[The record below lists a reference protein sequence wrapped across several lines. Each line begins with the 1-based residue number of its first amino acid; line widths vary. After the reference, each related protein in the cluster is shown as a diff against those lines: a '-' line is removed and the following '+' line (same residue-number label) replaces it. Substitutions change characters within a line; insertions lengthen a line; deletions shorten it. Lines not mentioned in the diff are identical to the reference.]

1 MTNNSI
7 SSRISENSMSSSSSS
22 QSFSSNASS
31 SHDNHKH
38 AKQKSHHSEPND
50 FNNDL
55 YQDLVQTAKT
65 ITQTEPLLA
74 PYLQSTILHPQ
85 NKSLECIIARTL
97 SNRLLQSQMP
107 STMNVEA
114 LTQMFIETMQSTD
127 LEHGH
132 TMMEAIRMDL
142 KACLKR
148 DPACESCLEIVLYFK
163 GFASLVCHRA
173 AKRKWMKTVN
183 VQQSQSNTRTNT
195 HTRTNTNTRY
205 VSLWLQS
212 QASATF
218 GVDIHPGAT
227 IGAGVMFD
235 HGTGIVIGETATIG
249 DNCTFLHGV
258 TLGGTGKAS
267 GDRHPKVGKNVLIGA
282 GATVLGNIKIGQGCK
297 IGAGSVVLKPIPH
310 GATAVGAPAKIIG
323 FAKEHKPGSLVDS
336 GFQNVVPIGGLMD
349 NTSTHGP
356 DSGKPGHGHG
366 HGGDSANRTASTV
379 SSLSANEDSEK
390 SKKKKSFT
398 RRWKMCRRSRTPSTK
413 GSGSE
418 SESKSQPSSQRRASV
433 EKNICVFRSFCSE
446 KEMGRCGGVSYACLH
461 EKLKAH
467 CTEDEIGEVYMT
479 LLKRNPELG
488 YVPRKVFEKE
498 FPTIAHKYTHLDM
511 KQCDDIIKL
520 R

>member
-1 MTNNSI
+1 MT
-7 SSRISENSMSSSSSS
+7 
-22 QSFSSNASS
+22 
-31 SHDNHKH
+31 
-38 AKQKSHHSEPND
+38 
-50 FNNDL
+50 
-55 YQDLVQTAKT
+55 
-65 ITQTEPLLA
+65 
-74 PYLQSTILHPQ
+74 
-85 NKSLECIIARTL
+85 
-97 SNRLLQSQMP
+97 

-183 VQQSQSNTRTNT
+183 VQQSQSQSQS
-195 HTRTNTNTRY
+195 NTNTRY

-323 FAKEHKPGSLVDS
+323 FAKEHKPGSLLDS

-356 DSGKPGHGHG
+356 DSGKPGHHGHG
-366 HGGDSANRTASTV
+366 HGHCGDSANRTASTV

-398 RRWKMCRRSRTPSTK
+398 RRWKMCRRSPTPSTK

-418 SESKSQPSSQRRASV
+418 NPSSQRRASV

>member
-1 MTNNSI
+1 MT
-7 SSRISENSMSSSSSS
+7 
-22 QSFSSNASS
+22 
-31 SHDNHKH
+31 
-38 AKQKSHHSEPND
+38 
-50 FNNDL
+50 
-55 YQDLVQTAKT
+55 
-65 ITQTEPLLA
+65 
-74 PYLQSTILHPQ
+74 
-85 NKSLECIIARTL
+85 
-97 SNRLLQSQMP
+97 

-183 VQQSQSNTRTNT
+183 VQQSQSQSQS
-195 HTRTNTNTRY
+195 NTNTRY

-323 FAKEHKPGSLVDS
+323 FAKEHKPGSLLDS

-356 DSGKPGHGHG
+356 DSGKPGHHGHG
-366 HGGDSANRTASTV
+366 HGHDGDSANRTASTV

-418 SESKSQPSSQRRASV
+418 KPSSQRRASV